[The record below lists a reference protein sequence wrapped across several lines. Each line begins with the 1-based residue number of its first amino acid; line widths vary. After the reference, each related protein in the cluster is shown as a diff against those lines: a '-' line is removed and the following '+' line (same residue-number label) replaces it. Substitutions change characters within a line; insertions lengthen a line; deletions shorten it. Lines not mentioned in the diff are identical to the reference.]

1 MDKSVCIL
9 FSKHAQPIKLN
20 ISLRGINIPQVTST
34 KFLGMWID
42 KSLSWNEHVNK
53 TALRLK
59 SRTNLLNMGKKFL
72 TTHAL
77 RILYFAQIHSVL
89 TYGIVMWGSLLSQ
102 ASLNK
107 LQRIQDACLKIIDN
121 KHSTSTEDRY
131 KNLRILTVSE
141 TIELELSKL
150 WHKHQLKLLPV
161 KLSETMLL
169 DQNEQSL
176 QKVHNYDTRNKNL
189 SNRPLAKNRAYQRSF
204 LVEGLKTYSKLP
216 SEIIQI
222 QNH

>member
-1 MDKSVCIL
+1 M
-9 FSKHAQPIKLN
+9 
-20 ISLRGINIPQVTST
+20 TST

-42 KSLSWNEHVNK
+42 KSLSWNEYVNK

-72 TTHAL
+72 TTYAL

-121 KHSTSTEDRY
+121 KCSTSTEDRY
-131 KNLRILTVSE
+131 KNLRILTVSQ

-222 QNH
+222 QNYTRFSWQVKKTLLNCC